1 MKAKTIRRML
11 QGGKFF
17 TVTFIKKDGTIRKMN
32 ARLGVTKGLTGKGMA
47 YNPIERNLLPVFDM
61 HKQAYRM
68 INADTIQKI
77 KFEGQTLKVQ

>member
-1 MKAKTIRRML
+1 ML

-47 YNPIERNLLPVFDM
+47 YNPIERNLLPVFDVQ
-61 HKQAYRM
+61 KQAYRM
-68 INADTIQKI
+68 INAETIQEI

>member
-1 MKAKTIRRML
+1 ML

-47 YNPIERNLLPVFDM
+47 YN
-61 HKQAYRM
+61 
-68 INADTIQKI
+68 
-77 KFEGQTLKVQ
+77 

>member
-17 TVTFIKKDGTIRKMN
+17 TITFIKKDGTIRVMN
-32 ARLGVTKGLTGKGMA
+32 ARLGVTKGLTGKGMT
-47 YNPIERNLLPVFDM
+47 YDPIERNLLTVFDVQ
-61 HKQAYRM
+61 KQAYRM
-68 INADTIQKI
+68 INSDTIQEI